1 MLIKNNLHLKEI
13 KRFRVSEGRDL
24 EKGLRL
30 DRNEKVD
37 LWPDNFINKVL
48 SSKPKSFFSTYP
60 EISSLYEKLSNFNNV
75 STNQILITSGID
87 GSIKNL
93 FSVLLNEDDNIGVF
107 SPTYLMYKVYSS
119 IYKVNCFQIGYSEDY
134 KINQSELEK
143 FFTLN
148 PKILFVPNPN
158 QPIESS
164 LSLSE
169 LKDLAIKCKTYGCF
183 LVIDEAYYHLGSDT
197 GISLIKDFDNVIIL
211 RTFSKAFGVPSIR
224 TGYTVSSEENM
235 DIISKMRPAHEMNS
249 VSIAIAEYLLDNIDQ
264 VMNYCEKIKTSRNLI
279 LKDLKDL
286 DLNVRGQH
294 GNYILITFKSQEIA
308 KNLVKFLK
316 EELIYVKGPYLKPW
330 NMCICFTVGP
340 QEYMKKFL
348 SRMKEAKKEKIF

>member
-1 MLIKNNLHLKEI
+1 MFIKNNLHLKEI

-37 LWPDNFINKVL
+37 LWPEDFINKVL

-60 EISSLYEKLSNFNNV
+60 EISNLYEKLANFNNV
-75 STNQILITSGID
+75 NINQILITSGID

-93 FSVLLNEDDNIGVF
+93 FSVLLKENDNVGVF

-134 KINQSELEK
+134 KINKSELEK
-143 FFTLN
+143 FFTLK

-164 LSLSE
+164 LSLLE
-169 LKDLAIKCKTYGCF
+169 LKDLAVKCKDNNCF

-197 GISLIKDFDNVIIL
+197 GISLIKDFENVIIL

-224 TGYTVSSEENM
+224 TGYTISNEYFINNPIDIPEENN
-235 DIISKMRPAHEMNS
+235 ISKKTNEK
-249 VSIAIAEYLLDNIDQ
+249 IEEIDNIFD
-264 VMNYCEKIKTSRNLI
+264 
-279 LKDLKDL
+279 
-286 DLNVRGQH
+286 NV
-294 GNYILITFKSQEIA
+294 
-308 KNLVKFLK
+308 
-316 EELIYVKGPYLKPW
+316 EELLETIS
-330 NMCICFTVGP
+330 
-340 QEYMKKFL
+340 EL
-348 SRMKEAKKEKIF
+348 SENTNEISENTNEIS